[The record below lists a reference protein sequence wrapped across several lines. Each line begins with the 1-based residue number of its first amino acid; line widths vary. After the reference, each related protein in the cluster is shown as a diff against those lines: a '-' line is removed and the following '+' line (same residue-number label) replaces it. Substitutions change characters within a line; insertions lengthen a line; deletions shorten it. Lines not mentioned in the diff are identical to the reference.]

1 MHNKNIELIVL
12 VYLLLSFCVPSTL
25 GIYKNSATST
35 QSISTSSWNVSL
47 NQANISPNVTATIGA
62 VNGSTYTLKLVN
74 DSEVNVSYSITI
86 SNIPSNV
93 DVMIDGGSYLT
104 PSNNGTVTIPNA
116 GTINYTGSSVEV
128 TRTLTFRANNGAS
141 LVNNQQ
147 VTIDVD
153 FKQVQ

>member
-25 GIYKNSATST
+25 GIYKNSATSSK
-35 QSISTSSWNVSL
+35 SIGPAAWDVSL
-47 NQANISPNVTATIGA
+47 NQTNISPNVTATIGA

-86 SNIPSNV
+86 SNIPGNV
-93 DVMIDGGSYLT
+93 DVMINGGSYLT
-104 PSNNGTVTIPNA
+104 PSNGTVTIPNA

>member
-35 QSISTSSWNVSL
+35 QSLSTSSWDVSL
-47 NQANISPNVTATIGA
+47 NQANISPNVTATIGQA
-62 VNGSTYTLKLVN
+62 NGSTYTLKLVN

-93 DVMIDGGSYLT
+93 DVMINGGSYLT
-104 PSNNGTVTIPNA
+104 PTNGTVTIPNA
-116 GTINYTGSSVEV
+116 GTINYTGSPVEV

-153 FKQVQ
+153 FKQTN

>member
-1 MHNKNIELIVL
+1 MHNKNVELVIL
-12 VYLLLSFCVPSTL
+12 VYLLLTFCIPSSL

-35 QSISTSSWNVSL
+35 QSISTSSWDVSL
-47 NQANISPNVTATIGA
+47 NQTNISPDVTATIGA
-62 VNGSTYTLKLVN
+62 VNGSNYILKLVN

-93 DVMIDGGSYLT
+93 DVMINGGSYLT
-104 PSNNGTVTIPNA
+104 PSNGTVTIPNA

>member
-1 MHNKNIELIVL
+1 MHNKNVEFIVL
-12 VYLLLSFCVPSTL
+12 VYLLLTFCVPSTL
-25 GIYKNSATST
+25 GIYKNSTTSSK
-35 QSISTSSWNVSL
+35 SISPAAWNVSL
-47 NQANISPNVTATIGA
+47 NQTNISPNVTATIGA

-86 SNIPSNV
+86 SNIPSGV
-93 DVMIDGGSYLT
+93 DVMINGGSYLT
-104 PSNNGTVTIPNA
+104 PSNGIVVIPNA

-153 FKQVQ
+153 FKQV

>member
-1 MHNKNIELIVL
+1 MHNKNVEIIVL
-12 VYLLLSFCVPSTL
+12 VYLLLSFCIPSTL
-25 GIYKNSATST
+25 GIYKNSATSSKT
-35 QSISTSSWNVSL
+35 ISAAAWNVSL
-47 NQANISPNVTATIGA
+47 NQTNISPNVTATIGA
-62 VNGSTYTLKLVN
+62 VNGSDYTLKLVN

-93 DVMIDGGSYLT
+93 DVKINGGSYLT
-104 PSNNGTVTIPNA
+104 PSNGTVTIPNA
-116 GTINYTGSSVEV
+116 GTINYTGSPVEV

-153 FKQVQ
+153 FKQAN